1 MLCYY
6 IKSVTEPKTSVARYS
21 SDVLQSN
28 NCQVTEAIQSLPP
41 ELREIIYKH
50 YLDIKLRER
59 VAFCLKE
66 VQNELLK
73 QPFCYNRQQLVR
85 IIMCLDYFDC
95 RWEGLCYPCYE
106 QGIKHK
112 LLDTFPIENISLV
125 KICSDTFDWHSS
137 YNELKR
143 IG

>member
-1 MLCYY
+1 MAA
-6 IKSVTEPKTSVARYS
+6 ARYS

-50 YLDIKLRER
+50 YLDKKLRDR
-59 VAFCLKE
+59 AAHGWKE
-66 VQNELLK
+66 VHNELLK
-73 QPFCYNRQQLVR
+73 QPFCHNRQR
-85 IIMCLDYFDC
+85 IASIIMYLEYNNSH
-95 RWEGLCYPCYE
+95 WEVLCYPCFK

-112 LLDTFPIENISLV
+112 LLFIPPIDNIPLL
-125 KICSDTFDWHSS
+125 KICSDTYDWYSA
-137 YNELKR
+137 YNDLRE